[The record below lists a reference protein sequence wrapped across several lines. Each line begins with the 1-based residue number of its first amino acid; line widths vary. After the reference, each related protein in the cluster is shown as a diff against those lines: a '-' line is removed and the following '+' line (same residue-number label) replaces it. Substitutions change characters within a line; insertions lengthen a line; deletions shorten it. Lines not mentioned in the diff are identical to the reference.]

1 MVGKLSHEIE
11 VNVPASEAW
20 ELYGTL
26 RLPKLIVEEA
36 FPGIIE
42 NIEVIEGDGEAGTII
57 KIIPGTPGSKAHREK
72 FTKVDNEKRLKEV
85 EVLIEGAY
93 LEMGFTF
100 YRMSFEIVEK
110 GDDSCIIKTK
120 VEYDVKEEAAAPNA
134 SNVVSI
140 EPLAKIAE
148 AAKTHLLKNKSSTA

>member
-11 VNVPASEAW
+11 INVPASEAW

-26 RLPKLIVEEA
+26 RLAKLIVEEA
-36 FPGIIE
+36 FPGVIE
-42 NIEVIEGDGEAGTII
+42 KIEVIEGDGEAGTIV
-57 KIIPGTPGSKAHREK
+57 KIIPGTTGSKAYREK

-85 EVLIEGAY
+85 EVIEGAY

-100 YRMSFEIVEK
+100 YRVSFEIVEK
-110 GDDSCIIKTK
+110 GDDSCIIKTT
-120 VEYDVKEEAAAPNA
+120 VEYDVKEEAAANA

-140 EPLAKIAE
+140 EPFAKVAE
-148 AAKTHLLKNKSSTA
+148 AAKNHLLKNKTA

>member
-26 RLPKLIVEEA
+26 RLGKLIVEEA

-42 NIEVIEGDGEAGTII
+42 KIEVIEGDGEAGTIV
-57 KIIPGTPGSKAHREK
+57 KIIPGTAGSKAYREK
-72 FTKVDNEKRLKEV
+72 FTKVDNEKRLKEL
-85 EVLIEGAY
+85 EVIEGAY

-100 YRMSFEIVEK
+100 YRVSFEIVEK

-120 VEYDVKEEAAAPNA
+120 VEYDVKEEAAANA
-134 SNVVSI
+134 SSNVVSI
-140 EPLAKIAE
+140 EPLAKVAE
-148 AAKTHLLKNKSSTA
+148 AAKNHLLKNKTA